1 MSIDITEEKF
11 NEYKE
16 IQMDSSY
23 NMFDP
28 RARQLTSLSE
38 DEWEAWIKKEFKLN
52 DAWGNDEID

>member
-38 DEWEAWIKKEFKLN
+38 DEWETIMKDYTKLN